1 MGHKVN
7 HYFRFKALGSSEE
20 AMNDLFFCLAKVTVL
35 NTTSPILLRDVFNGT
50 HVRFSTLFKVK
61 LSQRNRQFKRLLHRK
76 IVKNRQN
83 CFNMY

>member
-50 HVRFSTLFKVK
+50 HVRFST
-61 LSQRNRQFKRLLHRK
+61 
-76 IVKNRQN
+76 
-83 CFNMY
+83 